1 VLLRV
6 ENLNKSFS
14 GKTVLKGLNFS
25 DSKGSII
32 GFLGPNGAG
41 KTTTLRILSGLLP
54 PDDGNIFFKQKE
66 YSEYD
71 HTIKKNIG
79 YLPEKI
85 PLYSNMTP
93 FEQISLATNL
103 HMVQNPKE
111 ETRRIIK
118 LTQIEEVKD
127 RLNKFLSRG
136 FRQRV
141 GFALSLV
148 GDPEV
153 VFLDEPTTGLDPEQI
168 VNFEKTIKKI
178 SKMGT
183 SFVISSHRLEIIQQ
197 LCSRALIL
205 HKGTIKLDSKIEKRN
220 LRNIYLETIKSK
232 KENANS

>member
-25 DSKGSII
+25 VSKGSII

-54 PDDGNIFFKQKE
+54 QDSGSIFFKQKK

-111 ETRRIIK
+111 ETERIIK

-141 GFALSLV
+141 GFGLSLV
-148 GDPEV
+148 GNPEV
-153 VFLDEPTTGLDPEQI
+153 IFLDEPTTGLDPEQI
-168 VNFEKTIKKI
+168 VNFEKAIKKI

-183 SFVISSHRLEIIQQ
+183 SFVISSHRLEIIEQ

-205 HKGTIKLDSKIEKRN
+205 HEGTIKFDSKIEKRN
-220 LRNIYLETIKSK
+220 LRKIYLETIKSK

>member
-25 DSKGSII
+25 VSKGSII

-54 PDDGNIFFKQKE
+54 QDSGSIFFKQKK

-103 HMVQNPKE
+103 HMVENPKE
-111 ETRRIIK
+111 ETERIIK

-127 RLNKFLSRG
+127 
-136 FRQRV
+136 
-141 GFALSLV
+141 
-148 GDPEV
+148 
-153 VFLDEPTTGLDPEQI
+153 
-168 VNFEKTIKKI
+168 
-178 SKMGT
+178 
-183 SFVISSHRLEIIQQ
+183 
-197 LCSRALIL
+197 
-205 HKGTIKLDSKIEKRN
+205 
-220 LRNIYLETIKSK
+220 
-232 KENANS
+232 

>member
-25 DSKGSII
+25 VQKGSII

-54 PDDGNIFFKQKE
+54 PDHGSIFFKQKE

-103 HMVQNPKE
+103 HMVKNPKE
-111 ETRRIIK
+111 ETERIIN

-153 VFLDEPTTGLDPEQI
+153 IFLDEPTTGLDPEQI

-205 HKGTIKLDSKIEKRN
+205 HEGTIKLDSKIEKRN
-220 LRNIYLETIKSK
+220 LRKVYLETIKQK

>member
-1 VLLRV
+1 MLRV

-14 GKTVLKGLNFS
+14 GKAVLKNLNFS
-25 DSKGSII
+25 ISEGSIV
-32 GFLGPNGAG
+32 GFLGPNGVG

-54 PDDGNIFFKQKE
+54 HDSGRIFFEGKE

-71 HTIKKNIG
+71 HSIKKNIG
-79 YLPEKI
+79 YLPERI

-93 FEQISLATNL
+93 FEQISLAAKL
-103 HMVQNPKE
+103 HMIEDPKKE
-111 ETRRIIK
+111 IERIMG
-118 LTQIEEVKD
+118 LTQVEKVKD

-141 GFALSLV
+141 GFALALV
-148 GDPEV
+148 GNPKV
-153 VFLDEPTTGLDPEQI
+153 IFLDEPTTGLDPKQI

-178 SKMGT
+178 SEIGT

-205 HKGTIKLDSKIEKRN
+205 DEGTIKFDSKIEKKN
-220 LRNIYLETIKSK
+220 LRKVYLETINSK
-232 KENANS
+232 NENEDS